1 MGPFITQETF
11 FERFVSCV
19 PKKIYV
25 CAPETMAEDK
35 TITMQ
40 PGSDPSDTRWQRI
53 LDETA
58 KVFWKLGIKSVT
70 MDDVATRL
78 GISKKTLYQYVTDK
92 NDLVDRV
99 LKHLSTCYKC
109 DIDLVRARQGQNS
122 IDELYAIT
130 TTVAGHM
137 QGIHPSIHF
146 DLEKYHPE
154 AFNNMRTTKRK
165 EIFACMTDNMTRGI
179 KEGLYREDL
188 NIPVIATIYIARFDL
203 VFDGTLFPPET
214 FSMNDLH
221 WEIFRYHVR
230 GIASKKGLDYLE
242 KKMTKTV

>member
-1 MGPFITQETF
+1 MAND
-11 FERFVSCV
+11 R
-19 PKKIYV
+19 
-25 CAPETMAEDK
+25 PEPID
-35 TITMQ
+35 Q
-40 PGSDPSDTRWQRI
+40 PGLEPSDARWQRI

-58 KVFWKLGIKSVT
+58 RVFWKLGIKSVT

-78 GISKKTLYQYVTDK
+78 GISKKTLYQYVADK

-99 LKHLSTCYKC
+99 LKHLSLCYKC
-109 DIDLVRARQGQNS
+109 DIDAVRAREKQNA
-122 IDELYAIT
+122 IDELYAVT

-154 AFNNMRTTKRK
+154 AFRNMLANKRR
-165 EIFACMTDNMTRGI
+165 EIFSCMSENMTRGI
-179 KEGLYREDL
+179 AEGFYREDL
-188 NIPVIATIYIARFDL
+188 NIPMIATIYIARFDM
-203 VFDGTLFPPET
+203 VFDGTMFPPDQ
-214 FSMNDLH
+214 FSMADLH

-242 KKMTKTV
+242 KKMTKERVNA

>member
-1 MGPFITQETF
+1 MVGNVSHVY
-11 FERFVSCV
+11 FVLRLR
-19 PKKIYV
+19 PL
-25 CAPETMAEDK
+25 TMANEKNSAADL
-35 TITMQ
+35 
-40 PGSDPSDTRWQRI
+40 PGPEPTDDRWHRI

-109 DIDLVRARQGQNS
+109 DIDLVRGRKDQNA
-122 IDELYAIT
+122 IDELYAVT
-130 TTVAGHM
+130 TTVAGQL

-154 AFNNMRTTKRK
+154 AFRNMRANKRR
-165 EIFACMTDNMTRGI
+165 EIFECHVENMERGI

-188 NIPVIATIYIARFDL
+188 NIPMIATIYIARFDM
-203 VFDGTLFPPET
+203 VFDGTLFPPDK

-242 KKMTKTV
+242 KKLTKERVHA